1 MDTKIIYMKMS
12 DIERYDLEKATI
24 VDRAETSVIAI
35 FDNLG
40 LNGDETLE
48 VVFTDRDL

>member
-1 MDTKIIYMKMS
+1 MDTKIIYRKMS
-12 DIERYDLEKATI
+12 AIEEYDLEKATI
-24 VDRAETSVIAI
+24 VNRSETSVIAI

-40 LNGDETLE
+40 RNKDETLE